1 MIQLFTS
8 SSSQQMEDIKY
19 QCFKF
24 YRSHLLTTAL
34 LIVSLILDFRISQI
48 LEYSSLYFLASASNM
63 FALSA
68 HYRRFFS
75 DSLSIIFIWI
85 MQSLAFL
92 FASATY
98 ARLLYSCWRSE
109 CSSCYL
115 SLIDRPIMFYFYEI
129 YVFSFDT
136 RQFSWFSCWLMPTF
150 YYLRRPT
157 SSAFSPYISL
167 VLRYMS
173 WRARKSSLFFLFSI
187 SLPSSL
193 ILNFCSKDF

>member
-136 RQFSWFSCWLMPTF
+136 R
-150 YYLRRPT
+150 
-157 SSAFSPYISL
+157 
-167 VLRYMS
+167 
-173 WRARKSSLFFLFSI
+173 
-187 SLPSSL
+187 
-193 ILNFCSKDF
+193 